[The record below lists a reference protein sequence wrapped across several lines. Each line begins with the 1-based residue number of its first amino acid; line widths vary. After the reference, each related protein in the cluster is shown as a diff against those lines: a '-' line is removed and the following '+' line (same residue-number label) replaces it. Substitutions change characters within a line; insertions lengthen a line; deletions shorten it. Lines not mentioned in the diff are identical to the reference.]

1 MKNLFSNRKKTPTV
15 LQMEVTECGAAS
27 LGMILAY
34 YGKYIPLEQLRSD
47 CGVTRN
53 GSKASLIVKAAKSYG
68 LEAKG
73 FRVLADQLD
82 SFDAPMIL
90 FWNFCHFLVYEGH
103 SRNKKYYYLNDPA
116 VGPLTVDRDTFEKSY
131 TGVALTF
138 APGKDFRKSGS
149 KFSIWSTLLPMVR
162 GMKSAM
168 GVIIWGGLLLVLP
181 GILIPGMMQFFVD
194 QILPG
199 KNGLL
204 IPLLALLIATM
215 LLQAF
220 LSCIVSYALNRGKL
234 QLAVNRTLG
243 MLNYL
248 FTLPSE
254 FFSQRSNGDLQNRV
268 LLNSTVINSIF
279 GTVADNVVKLFTALF
294 FLLLMFQYSW
304 QLSCFSIVFLLLD
317 LFFLHIAA
325 KRKQIHYLSL
335 HMLNMKMLS
344 SVINGICMIENIR
357 ASGREKAVF
366 QQWTGQLA
374 EVSRKNLEVQTGAAY
389 FNIPPTFFNLLANVL
404 TLCVGAKLVMD
415 GDLTL
420 GGLFAFQTLTA
431 SFSTPVT
438 ALLQQNAELQ
448 SLRADVERIQ
458 DIYKYKPAKQFAEV
472 SDGSDKMC
480 DQLDFEMRNITFG
493 YSKFEEPLVR
503 DFSLKIEP
511 GKRVALVGH
520 SGSGKS
526 TIAKLANGT
535 LIPWSGEIL
544 LNGKTLNS
552 YTKEEY
558 YSLIGTVD
566 QNIMLFS
573 GTVGENLTLFAPLYD
588 ASVLQKAVRDA
599 AIEEE
604 LTARGDMLQQTV
616 DENGRN
622 FSGGQ
627 CQRLEI
633 ARTLAQQTP
642 MLILDEATSAL
653 DPVTELQIDS
663 AIRKR
668 KVSCLI
674 VAHRLSTVRDCDE
687 IIMLENGVV
696 LERGTHQEL
705 MQLNGAYAQMMNLE
719 QGGASC

>member
-1 MKNLFSNRKKTPTV
+1 
-15 LQMEVTECGAAS
+15 MEVTECGAAS

-34 YGKYIPLEQLRSD
+34 YEKYVPLEQLRSD
-47 CGVTRN
+47 CGVSRN
-53 GSKASLIVKAAKSYG
+53 GSKASLIVKAAQSYG

-73 FRVLADQLD
+73 FRVLTDQLD
-82 SFDAPMIL
+82 NFDAPMIL
-90 FWNFCHFLVYEGH
+90 FWNFNHFLVYEGH

-116 VGPLTVDRDTFEKSY
+116 TGPLTVDRETFEKSY

-138 APGKDFRKSGS
+138 APGKDFKKSGS
-149 KFSIWSTLLPMVR
+149 KFSIWSALRPMLR
-162 GMKSAM
+162 GMKSTM
-168 GVIIWGGLLLVLP
+168 SVIIWGGILLVLP

-199 KNGLL
+199 KSGLL
-204 IPLLALLIATM
+204 IPLLALFVITM
-215 LLQAF
+215 LLQAI
-220 LSCIVSYALNRGKL
+220 LSYIVAYALNRGKL
-234 QLAVNRTLG
+234 QLAVNKTLG

-254 FFSQRSNGDLQNRV
+254 FFSQRSSGDLQNRV
-268 LLNSTVINSIF
+268 QLNSTVVNSIF
-279 GTVADNVVKLFTALF
+279 GTVADNAVKLFTALF
-294 FLLLMFQYSW
+294 FLVLMFQYSW
-304 QLSCFSIVFLLLD
+304 LLSCFSVGFLVLNLL
-317 LFFLHIAA
+317 FLHVAA
-325 KRKQIHYLSL
+325 KRKQILYLSL
-335 HMLNMKMLS
+335 HMLNTKMLS
-344 SVINGICMIENIR
+344 SVINGIGMIENIR
-357 ASGREKAVF
+357 ASGRENSMF
-366 QQWTGQLA
+366 QQWSGQLS
-374 EVSRKNLEVQTGAAY
+374 EVSRKNLEAQIRSTY
-389 FNIPPTFFNLLANVL
+389 FNMPSSFFNLLGNVL

-431 SFSTPVT
+431 SFAAPAA

-448 SLRADVERIQ
+448 SLRADVERIH
-458 DIYKYKPAKQFAEV
+458 DVYKYAPEKRFAEV

-480 DQLDFEMRNITFG
+480 DQLEFEMRNITFG
-493 YSKFEEPLVR
+493 YSKFEEPLIK
-503 DFSLKIEP
+503 DFSMKIAP
-511 GKRVALVGH
+511 GKRVAIVGH

-526 TIAKLANGT
+526 TIARLANGT
-535 LIPWSGEIL
+535 LSPWSGEIL
-544 LNGKTLNS
+544 LNGKPLS
-552 YTKEEY
+552 CYTREEY

-566 QNIMLFS
+566 QNIMLFT

-588 ASVLQKAVRDA
+588 AGVLQQAARDA

-604 LTARGDMLQQTV
+604 LSVRGDMLQQSV

-668 KVSCLI
+668 QVSCLI
-674 VAHRLSTVRDCDE
+674 IAHRLSSVRDCDE
-687 IIMLENGVV
+687 IIMLENGVAV
-696 LERGTHQEL
+696 ERGTHGEL
-705 MQLNGAYAQMMNLE
+705 MQLNGVYARMMSLE
-719 QGGASC
+719 EGDASC

>member
-1 MKNLFSNRKKTPTV
+1 
-15 LQMEVTECGAAS
+15 MEVTECGAAS

-47 CGVTRN
+47 CGVSRN
-53 GSKASLIVKAAKSYG
+53 GSKASFIVKAAKSYG

-73 FRVLADQLD
+73 FRALADQLD
-82 SFDAPMIL
+82 SFNAPMIL
-90 FWNFCHFLVYEGH
+90 FWNFNHFLVYEGH

-131 TGVALTF
+131 TGVVLTF
-138 APGKDFRKSGS
+138 SPGENFHKSGS
-149 KFSIWSTLLPMVR
+149 KFSIWNALRPMLY
-162 GMKSAM
+162 GMKSTM
-168 GVIIWGGLLLVLP
+168 GIIVWGGLLLVLP

-194 QILPG
+194 QVLPG
-199 KNGLL
+199 KSGLL
-204 IPLLALLIATM
+204 VPLLVLLIVTM
-215 LLQAF
+215 LLQAL

-234 QLAVNRTLG
+234 QLAVNKTLG

-248 FTLPSE
+248 FSLPAE

-268 LLNSTVINSIF
+268 LLNSTVVNSIF

-294 FLLLMFQYSW
+294 FLFLMFQYSW
-304 QLSCFSIVFLLLD
+304 LLSCFAIGFLLLD
-317 LFFLHIAA
+317 LLFLHIAA

-335 HMLNMKMLS
+335 NMLNMKMLS

-366 QQWTGQLA
+366 QQWTGQLS

-389 FNIPPTFFNLLANVL
+389 FNIPPTFFNLLNNVL
-404 TLCVGAKLVMD
+404 TLCIGAKLVMD

-431 SFSTPVT
+431 GFSTPVT

-458 DIYKYKPAKQFAEV
+458 DVYKYEPEKRFAEV
-472 SDGSDKMC
+472 SDGTDKMC
-480 DQLDFEMRNITFG
+480 DQLEFEMRHITFG
-493 YSKFEEPLVR
+493 YSKFEEPLIK
-503 DFSLKIEP
+503 DFSLKITP

-535 LIPWSGEIL
+535 LNPWSGEIL
-544 LNGKTLNS
+544 LNGKPVSN
-552 YTKEEY
+552 YTKEEF

-588 ASVLQKAVRDA
+588 AAVLQKAVRDA

-604 LTARGDMLQQTV
+604 LTARGDMLQQSV

-653 DPVTELQIDS
+653 DPVTEQQIDK
-663 AIRKR
+663 AIRQR
-668 KVSCLI
+668 RVSCLI

-687 IIMLENGVV
+687 IIMLENGTV

-705 MQLNGAYAQMMNLE
+705 MQLNGAYARMMNLE
-719 QGGASC
+719 QGGVSC

>member
-1 MKNLFSNRKKTPTV
+1 
-15 LQMEVTECGAAS
+15 MEVTECGAAS

-34 YGKYIPLEQLRSD
+34 YGKYVPLEQLRSD
-47 CGVTRN
+47 CGVSRN

-73 FRVLADQLD
+73 FRVLADKLD
-82 SFDAPMIL
+82 AFETPMIL
-90 FWNFCHFLVYEGH
+90 FWNFNHFLVYEGH

-116 VGPLTVDRDTFEKSY
+116 AGPLTVDRETFEKSY

-138 APGKDFRKSGS
+138 APGENFSKSGS
-149 KFSIWSTLLPMVR
+149 KFSIWNALRPMLR
-162 GMKSAM
+162 GMKSTM
-168 GVIIWGGLLLVLP
+168 GIIIWGGLLLVLP

-204 IPLLALLIATM
+204 VPLLVLFGITL
-215 LLQAF
+215 LLQAL

-234 QLAVNRTLG
+234 QLAVNKTLG
-243 MLNYL
+243 MLNHL

-254 FFSQRSNGDLQNRV
+254 FFSQRSSGDLQNRV
-268 LLNSTVINSIF
+268 MLNSTVVNSIF
-279 GTVADNVVKLFTALF
+279 GTVADNIVKLFTALF
-294 FLLLMFQYSW
+294 FLFLMFQYSW
-304 QLSCFSIVFLLLD
+304 LLSCFSIGFLLLD
-317 LFFLHIAA
+317 LLFLHIAA

-335 HMLNMKMLS
+335 HMLNTKMLS

-357 ASGREKAVF
+357 ASGRENAVF
-366 QQWTGQLA
+366 QQWSGQLA
-374 EVSRKNLEVQTGAAY
+374 ETSRKNLEVQVGAAY
-389 FNIPPTFFNLLANVL
+389 FNIPPAFFNLLGNVL
-404 TLCVGAKLVMD
+404 TLCIGAKLVMD

-431 SFSTPVT
+431 SFAAPVT
-438 ALLQQNAELQ
+438 ALLQQSAELQ
-448 SLRADVERIQ
+448 SMRADVERIQ
-458 DIYKYKPAKQFAEV
+458 DVYKYEPEKRFAEV
-472 SDGSDKMC
+472 SDGTDKMC

-493 YSKFEEPLVR
+493 YSKFEEPLIK
-503 DFSLKIEP
+503 DFSLKIKP

-526 TIAKLANGT
+526 TIAKIANGT
-535 LIPWSGEIL
+535 LNPWSGEIL
-544 LNGKTLNS
+544 LNGKPLS
-552 YTKEEY
+552 CYTKEEY

-588 ASVLQKAVRDA
+588 AGVLQKAARDA

-668 KVSCLI
+668 QVSCMI
-674 VAHRLSTVRDCDE
+674 IAHRLSTVRDCDE
-687 IIMLENGVV
+687 IIMLEKGVV
-696 LERGTHQEL
+696 VERGTHQEL
-705 MQLNGAYAQMMNLE
+705 MQLNGAYARMMNLE

>member
-34 YGKYIPLEQLRSD
+34 YEKYVPLEQLRSD
-47 CGVTRN
+47 CGVSRN
-53 GSKASLIVKAAKSYG
+53 GSKASLIVKAAQSYG

-73 FRVLADQLD
+73 FRVLTDQLD
-82 SFDAPMIL
+82 NFDAPMIL
-90 FWNFCHFLVYEGH
+90 FWNFNHFLVYEGH

-116 VGPLTVDRDTFEKSY
+116 TGPLAVDRETFEKSY

-138 APGKDFRKSGS
+138 APGKDFKKSGS
-149 KFSIWSTLLPMVR
+149 KFSIWSALRPMLR
-162 GMKSAM
+162 GMKSTM
-168 GVIIWGGLLLVLP
+168 SVIIWGGILLVLP

-199 KNGLL
+199 KSGLL
-204 IPLLALLIATM
+204 IPLLALFVITM
-215 LLQAF
+215 LLQAI
-220 LSCIVSYALNRGKL
+220 LSYIVAYALNRGKL
-234 QLAVNRTLG
+234 QLAVNKTLG

-254 FFSQRSNGDLQNRV
+254 FFSQRSSGDLQNRV
-268 LLNSTVINSIF
+268 QLNSTVVNSIF
-279 GTVADNVVKLFTALF
+279 GTVADNAVKLFTALF
-294 FLLLMFQYSW
+294 FLVLMFQYSW
-304 QLSCFSIVFLLLD
+304 LLSCFSVGFLVLNLL
-317 LFFLHIAA
+317 FLHVAA
-325 KRKQIHYLSL
+325 KRKQILYLSL
-335 HMLNMKMLS
+335 HMLNTKMLS
-344 SVINGICMIENIR
+344 SVINGIGMIENIR
-357 ASGREKAVF
+357 ASGRENSMF
-366 QQWTGQLA
+366 QQWSGQLS
-374 EVSRKNLEVQTGAAY
+374 EVSRKNLEAQIRSTY
-389 FNIPPTFFNLLANVL
+389 FNMPSSFFNLLGNVL

-431 SFSTPVT
+431 SFAAPAA

-448 SLRADVERIQ
+448 SLRADVERIH
-458 DIYKYKPAKQFAEV
+458 DVYKYAPEKRFAEV

-480 DQLDFEMRNITFG
+480 DQLEFEMRNITFG
-493 YSKFEEPLVR
+493 YSKFEEPLIK
-503 DFSLKIEP
+503 DFSMKIAP
-511 GKRVALVGH
+511 GKRVAIVGH

-526 TIAKLANGT
+526 TIARLANGT
-535 LIPWSGEIL
+535 LSPWSGEIL
-544 LNGKTLNS
+544 LNGKPLS
-552 YTKEEY
+552 CYTREEY

-566 QNIMLFS
+566 QNIMLFT

-588 ASVLQKAVRDA
+588 AGVLQQAARDA

-604 LTARGDMLQQTV
+604 LSVRGDMLQQSV

-633 ARTLAQQTP
+633 TRTLAQQTP

-668 KVSCLI
+668 QVSCLI
-674 VAHRLSTVRDCDE
+674 IAHRLSTVRDCDE
-687 IIMLENGVV
+687 IIMLENGVAV
-696 LERGTHQEL
+696 ERGTHGEL
-705 MQLNGAYAQMMNLE
+705 MQLNGVYARMMSLE
-719 QGGASC
+719 EGDASC

>member
-90 FWNFCHFLVYEGH
+90 FWNFNHFLVYEGH

-116 VGPLTVDRDTFEKSY
+116 VGPLTVDRETFEKSY

-138 APGKDFRKSGS
+138 APGENFRKSGS
-149 KFSIWSTLLPMVR
+149 KFSIWSALFPMVR
-162 GMKSAM
+162 GMKSTM
-168 GVIIWGGLLLVLP
+168 GIIIWGGLLLVLP
-181 GILIPGMMQFFVD
+181 GVLIPGMMQFFVD

-199 KNGLL
+199 KSGLL
-204 IPLLALLIATM
+204 VPLLVLLIITM
-215 LLQAF
+215 LLQAL

-234 QLAVNRTLG
+234 QLAVNKTLG

-254 FFSQRSNGDLQNRV
+254 FFSQRSSGDLQNRV
-268 LLNSTVINSIF
+268 LLNSTVVNSIF

-294 FLLLMFQYSW
+294 FLFLMFQYSW
-304 QLSCFSIVFLLLD
+304 LLSCFAIGFLLLD
-317 LFFLHIAA
+317 LLFLRIAA

-335 HMLNMKMLS
+335 QMLNMKMLS

-366 QQWTGQLA
+366 QQWSGQLA

-458 DIYKYKPAKQFAEV
+458 DIYKYEPEKCFAET
-472 SDGSDKMC
+472 SDGTDKMC
-480 DQLDFEMRNITFG
+480 DQLEFEMRNITFG
-493 YSKFEEPLVR
+493 YSKHEEPLIK
-503 DFSLKIEP
+503 DFSLKIAP
-511 GKRVALVGH
+511 GKRIALVGH

-535 LIPWSGEIL
+535 LSPWRGEIL
-544 LNGKTLNS
+544 LNGKPLS
-552 YTKEEY
+552 CYTKEEY

-588 ASVLQKAVRDA
+588 ASILQRAVRDA

-604 LTARGDMLQQTV
+604 LTARGDMLKQIV

-668 KVSCLI
+668 QVSCLI
-674 VAHRLSTVRDCDE
+674 IAHRLSTVRDCDE
-687 IIMLENGVV
+687 IIMLENGIV

-705 MQLNGAYAQMMNLE
+705 MQFNGAYAHMMNLE
-719 QGGASC
+719 QGGALC

>member
-1 MKNLFSNRKKTPTV
+1 
-15 LQMEVTECGAAS
+15 
-27 LGMILAY
+27 
-34 YGKYIPLEQLRSD
+34 
-47 CGVTRN
+47 
-53 GSKASLIVKAAKSYG
+53 
-68 LEAKG
+68 
-73 FRVLADQLD
+73 
-82 SFDAPMIL
+82 
-90 FWNFCHFLVYEGH
+90 
-103 SRNKKYYYLNDPA
+103 
-116 VGPLTVDRDTFEKSY
+116 
-131 TGVALTF
+131 
-138 APGKDFRKSGS
+138 
-149 KFSIWSTLLPMVR
+149 
-162 GMKSAM
+162 
-168 GVIIWGGLLLVLP
+168 
-181 GILIPGMMQFFVD
+181 
-194 QILPG
+194 
-199 KNGLL
+199 
-204 IPLLALLIATM
+204 
-215 LLQAF
+215 
-220 LSCIVSYALNRGKL
+220 
-234 QLAVNRTLG
+234 
-243 MLNYL
+243 
-248 FTLPSE
+248 
-254 FFSQRSNGDLQNRV
+254 
-268 LLNSTVINSIF
+268 
-279 GTVADNVVKLFTALF
+279 
-294 FLLLMFQYSW
+294 
-304 QLSCFSIVFLLLD
+304 
-317 LFFLHIAA
+317 
-325 KRKQIHYLSL
+325 
-335 HMLNMKMLS
+335 
-344 SVINGICMIENIR
+344 
-357 ASGREKAVF
+357 
-366 QQWTGQLA
+366 
-374 EVSRKNLEVQTGAAY
+374 
-389 FNIPPTFFNLLANVL
+389 
-404 TLCVGAKLVMD
+404 MD

-544 LNGKTLNS
+544 LNGKPLNS

-719 QGGASC
+719 QGGAS

>member
-34 YGKYIPLEQLRSD
+34 YEKYVPLEQLRSD
-47 CGVTRN
+47 CGVSRN
-53 GSKASLIVKAAKSYG
+53 GSKASLIVKAALSYG

-73 FRVLADQLD
+73 FRVLTDQLD
-82 SFDAPMIL
+82 NFDAPMIL
-90 FWNFCHFLVYEGH
+90 FWNFNHFLVYEGH

-116 VGPLTVDRDTFEKSY
+116 TGPLTVDRETFEKSY

-138 APGKDFRKSGS
+138 APGKDFKKSGS
-149 KFSIWSTLLPMVR
+149 KFSIWSALRPMLR
-162 GMKSAM
+162 GMKSTM
-168 GVIIWGGLLLVLP
+168 SVIIWGGILLVLP

-199 KNGLL
+199 KSGLL
-204 IPLLALLIATM
+204 IPLLALFVITM
-215 LLQAF
+215 LLQAI
-220 LSCIVSYALNRGKL
+220 LSYIVAYALNRGKL
-234 QLAVNRTLG
+234 QLAVNKTLG

-254 FFSQRSNGDLQNRV
+254 FFSQRSSGDLQNRV
-268 LLNSTVINSIF
+268 QLNSTVVNSIF
-279 GTVADNVVKLFTALF
+279 GTVADNAVKLFTALF
-294 FLLLMFQYSW
+294 FLVLMFQYSW
-304 QLSCFSIVFLLLD
+304 LLSCFSVGFLVLNLL
-317 LFFLHIAA
+317 FLHVAA
-325 KRKQIHYLSL
+325 KRKQILYLSL
-335 HMLNMKMLS
+335 HMLNTKMLS
-344 SVINGICMIENIR
+344 SVINGIGMIENIR
-357 ASGREKAVF
+357 ASGRENSMF
-366 QQWTGQLA
+366 QQWSGQLS
-374 EVSRKNLEVQTGAAY
+374 EVSRKNLEAQIRSTY
-389 FNIPPTFFNLLANVL
+389 FNMPSSFFNLLGNVL

-431 SFSTPVT
+431 SFAAPAA

-448 SLRADVERIQ
+448 SLRADVERIH
-458 DIYKYKPAKQFAEV
+458 DVYKYAPEKRFAEV

-480 DQLDFEMRNITFG
+480 DQLEFEMRNITFG
-493 YSKFEEPLVR
+493 YSKFEEPLIK
-503 DFSLKIEP
+503 DFSMKIAP
-511 GKRVALVGH
+511 GKRVAIVGH

-526 TIAKLANGT
+526 TIARLANGT
-535 LIPWSGEIL
+535 LSPWSGEIL
-544 LNGKTLNS
+544 LNGKPLS
-552 YTKEEY
+552 CYTREEY

-566 QNIMLFS
+566 QNIMLFT

-588 ASVLQKAVRDA
+588 AGVLQQAARDA

-604 LTARGDMLQQTV
+604 LSVRGDMLQQSV

-668 KVSCLI
+668 QVSCLI
-674 VAHRLSTVRDCDE
+674 IAHRLSTVRDCDE
-687 IIMLENGVV
+687 IIMLENGVAV
-696 LERGTHQEL
+696 ERGTHGEL
-705 MQLNGAYAQMMNLE
+705 MQLNGVYARMMSLE
-719 QGGASC
+719 EGDASC

>member
-34 YGKYIPLEQLRSD
+34 YEKYVPLEQLRSD
-47 CGVTRN
+47 CGVSRN
-53 GSKASLIVKAAKSYG
+53 GSKASLIVKAAQSYG

-73 FRVLADQLD
+73 FRVLTDQLD
-82 SFDAPMIL
+82 NFDAPMIL
-90 FWNFCHFLVYEGH
+90 FWNFNHFLVYEGH

-116 VGPLTVDRDTFEKSY
+116 TGPLTVDRETFEKSY

-138 APGKDFRKSGS
+138 APGKDFKKSGS
-149 KFSIWSTLLPMVR
+149 KFSIWSALRPMLR
-162 GMKSAM
+162 GMKNTMS
-168 GVIIWGGLLLVLP
+168 VIIWGGILLVLP

-199 KNGLL
+199 KSGLL
-204 IPLLALLIATM
+204 VPLLALFVITM
-215 LLQAF
+215 LLQAI
-220 LSCIVSYALNRGKL
+220 LSYIVAYTLNRGKL
-234 QLAVNRTLG
+234 QLAVNKTLG

-254 FFSQRSNGDLQNRV
+254 FFSQRSSGDLQNRV
-268 LLNSTVINSIF
+268 QLNSTVVNSIF
-279 GTVADNVVKLFTALF
+279 GTVADNAVKLFTALF
-294 FLLLMFQYSW
+294 FLVLMFQYSW
-304 QLSCFSIVFLLLD
+304 LLSCFSVGFLVLNLL
-317 LFFLHIAA
+317 FLHVAA
-325 KRKQIHYLSL
+325 KRKQILYLSL
-335 HMLNMKMLS
+335 HMLNTKMLS
-344 SVINGICMIENIR
+344 SVINGIGMIENIR
-357 ASGREKAVF
+357 ASGRENSMF
-366 QQWTGQLA
+366 QQWSGQLS
-374 EVSRKNLEVQTGAAY
+374 EVSRKNLEAQIRSTY
-389 FNIPPTFFNLLANVL
+389 FNMPSSFFNLLGNVM

-431 SFSTPVT
+431 SFAAPAA

-448 SLRADVERIQ
+448 SLRADVERIH
-458 DIYKYKPAKQFAEV
+458 DVYKYAPEKRFAEV
-472 SDGSDKMC
+472 SDNTDKMC
-480 DQLDFEMRNITFG
+480 DQLEFEMRNITFG
-493 YSKFEEPLVR
+493 YSKFEEPLIK
-503 DFSLKIEP
+503 DFSMKIAP
-511 GKRVALVGH
+511 GKRVAIVGH

-526 TIAKLANGT
+526 TIARLANGT
-535 LIPWSGEIL
+535 LSPWSGEIL
-544 LNGKTLNS
+544 LNGKPLS
-552 YTKEEY
+552 CYTREEY

-566 QNIMLFS
+566 QNIMLFT

-588 ASVLQKAVRDA
+588 AGVLQQAARDA

-604 LTARGDMLQQTV
+604 LSVRGDMLQQSV

-668 KVSCLI
+668 QVSCLI
-674 VAHRLSTVRDCDE
+674 IAHRLSTVRDCDE
-687 IIMLENGVV
+687 IIMLENGVAV
-696 LERGTHQEL
+696 ERGTHGEL
-705 MQLNGAYAQMMNLE
+705 MQLNGVYARMMSLE
-719 QGGASC
+719 EGGASC

>member
-1 MKNLFSNRKKTPTV
+1 
-15 LQMEVTECGAAS
+15 MEVTECGAAS

-34 YGKYIPLEQLRSD
+34 YEKYVPLEQLRSD
-47 CGVTRN
+47 CGVSRN
-53 GSKASLIVKAAKSYG
+53 GSKASLIVKAAQSYG

-73 FRVLADQLD
+73 FRVLTDQLD
-82 SFDAPMIL
+82 NFDAPMIL
-90 FWNFCHFLVYEGH
+90 FWNFNHFLVYEGH

-116 VGPLTVDRDTFEKSY
+116 TGPLTVDRETFEKSY

-138 APGKDFRKSGS
+138 APGKDFKKSGS
-149 KFSIWSTLLPMVR
+149 KFSIWSALRPMLR
-162 GMKSAM
+162 GMKSTM
-168 GVIIWGGLLLVLP
+168 SVIIWGGILLVLP

-199 KNGLL
+199 KSGLL
-204 IPLLALLIATM
+204 IPLLALFVITM
-215 LLQAF
+215 LLQAI
-220 LSCIVSYALNRGKL
+220 LSYIVAYTLNRGKL
-234 QLAVNRTLG
+234 QLAVNKTLG

-254 FFSQRSNGDLQNRV
+254 FFSQRSSGDLQNRV
-268 LLNSTVINSIF
+268 QLNSTVVNSIF
-279 GTVADNVVKLFTALF
+279 GTVADNAVKLFTALF
-294 FLLLMFQYSW
+294 FLVLMFQYSW
-304 QLSCFSIVFLLLD
+304 LLSCFSVGFLVLNLL
-317 LFFLHIAA
+317 FLHVAA
-325 KRKQIHYLSL
+325 KRKQILYLSL
-335 HMLNMKMLS
+335 HMLNTKMLS
-344 SVINGICMIENIR
+344 SVINGIGMIENIR
-357 ASGREKAVF
+357 ASGRENSMF
-366 QQWTGQLA
+366 QQWSGQLS
-374 EVSRKNLEVQTGAAY
+374 EVSRKNLEAQIRSTY
-389 FNIPPTFFNLLANVL
+389 FNMPSSFFNLLGNVL

-431 SFSTPVT
+431 SFAAPAA

-448 SLRADVERIQ
+448 SLRADVERIH
-458 DIYKYKPAKQFAEV
+458 DVYKYAPEKRFAEV

-480 DQLDFEMRNITFG
+480 DQLEFEMRNITFG
-493 YSKFEEPLVR
+493 YSKFEEPLIK
-503 DFSLKIEP
+503 DFSMKIAP
-511 GKRVALVGH
+511 GKRVAIVGH

-526 TIAKLANGT
+526 TIARLANGT
-535 LIPWSGEIL
+535 LSPWSGEIL
-544 LNGKTLNS
+544 LNGKPLS
-552 YTKEEY
+552 CYTREEY

-566 QNIMLFS
+566 QNIMLFT

-588 ASVLQKAVRDA
+588 AGVLQQAARDA

-604 LTARGDMLQQTV
+604 LSVRGDMLQQSV

-668 KVSCLI
+668 QVSCLI
-674 VAHRLSTVRDCDE
+674 IAHRLSSVRDCDE
-687 IIMLENGVV
+687 IIMLENGVAV
-696 LERGTHQEL
+696 ERGTHGEL
-705 MQLNGAYAQMMNLE
+705 MQLNGVYARMMSLE
-719 QGGASC
+719 EGDASC